1 MVGEEAIF
9 RSADMTYVQLYVPLE
24 ISREVVCLLG
34 NLGSLMFRDL
44 NKDLTAFQRGY
55 VSQIRK
61 LDDVERLVVYM
72 QEVNEKHA
80 EATWKYV
87 LHTDE
92 QGNDI
97 ERPSLTQLVSEMQT
111 HSHDSINAALDEIH
125 EFESRVRRLDDSLS
139 DLKGRLNDLLE
150 RRYVIFEVTRFL
162 QSHPGLFGRLER
174 EQRGLGDVD
183 DFQLDLD
190 DISETLSATFSFDNE
205 EEHNDRGR
213 ENPHDAVSNGDNA
226 SDQNLLEMGFHD
238 RFMVAGS
245 IRRDKIEVLNR
256 ILWRLLRGN
265 LFFQNFAIEEP
276 LLEDNEK
283 VEKDCFLVFTHGET
297 LLQKVQRVVDSLNG
311 KVVSLAHCTHRE
323 IQNLNDKI
331 SEIQQI
337 AHTTESTLHTELLVV
352 SDQLPVWNAMVKRE
366 KYIYATLNLFK
377 QETHGLVAEGW
388 LPSSELPLVSDTMKD
403 YSETVGSEY
412 STVVSVIHTNR
423 APPTYHRTNKFTQA
437 FQSIC
442 DAYGTATY
450 KEVNPGLATI
460 VTFPFM
466 FAIMFG
472 DLGHGFILLIIG
484 IYLLLSEKKFES
496 MQRGEIFDII
506 FTGRYV
512 IALMGGFSVYTG
524 LLYNDIFS
532 KSMTFFNSGW
542 KWPSNFKEGE
552 NIMAKS
558 VGVYPFGLDYAW
570 HGTDNGLIFSNS
582 YKMKLSVI
590 MGFIHMSYSYMFS
603 LVNYRYR
610 NSPVDIMGNF
620 IPGLIFMQSIFGYLT
635 WAIIFKWSK
644 DWIKDEK
651 PAPSLLNML
660 INMFLSPG
668 HIEDQL
674 YPGQRFIQ
682 IFLLLAALVCVPW
695 LLFYKPLML
704 RKQHSGVR
712 LDGYDSIR
720 NGERVD
726 ELSTDLGA
734 TDGEGMVVTDYNEAD
749 ENEEFNFSEV
759 MIHQVIHTIEF
770 CLNCISHTASY
781 LRLWALSLAHA
792 QLSSVLWEMT
802 IKNAFSPKNSGSPLA
817 VARVV
822 CLFAMW
828 FVLTVCI
835 LVLMEGTSAMLHSL
849 RLHWVEAMSK
859 FFEGDGYPYEPFTFK
874 NIME

>member
-1 MVGEEAIF
+1 
-9 RSADMTYVQLYVPLE
+9 MTYVQLYIPLE
-24 ISREVVCLLG
+24 ISREIVCLLG

-55 VSQIRK
+55 VGQIRK
-61 LDDVERLVVYM
+61 LDEVERLVNYM
-72 QEVNEKHA
+72 QEVSDKHA

-111 HSHDSINAALDEIH
+111 HSHDIITAAVDEIH
-125 EFESRVRRLDDSLS
+125 EFEGRVKRLDDSLIK
-139 DLKGRLNDLLE
+139 LRERLNDLLE
-150 RRYVIFEVTRFL
+150 QRYVIFEVTRFL
-162 QSHPGLFGRLER
+162 QSHPGFFGRVGH
-174 EQRGLGDVD
+174 EQRELRDVD
-183 DFQLDLD
+183 EFRLNLDQL
-190 DISETLSATFSFDNE
+190 SETLSDTFSFQDGTE
-205 EEHNDRGR
+205 SADEQQEQQQQEDI
-213 ENPHDAVSNGDNA
+213 
-226 SDQNLLEMGFHD
+226 LEMGADQSLLEIGFQD
-238 RFMVAGS
+238 KFMIAGS
-245 IRRDKIEVLNR
+245 VRRDKVEVLNR

-265 LFFQNFAIEEP
+265 LFFQNFAIKEP
-276 LLEDNEK
+276 LLENGEK
-283 VEKDCFLVFTHGET
+283 VEKDCFIIFTHGEF

-323 IQNLNDKI
+323 IQNLNDRI

-337 AHTTESTLHTELLVV
+337 AYTTESTLHTELLVV
-352 SDQLPVWNAMVKRE
+352 SDQLPVWNAMIKRE

-388 LPSSELPLVSDTMKD
+388 LPRSELMTISDAMKE

-423 APPTYHRTNKFTQA
+423 VPPTYHRTNKFTQA

-450 KEVNPGLATI
+450 KEINPGLATI

-472 DLGHGFILLIIG
+472 DFGHGFILMLIG
-484 IYLLLSEKKFES
+484 FYLLMMEKRFENI
-496 MQRGEIFDII
+496 QRGEIFDII

-512 IALMGGFSVYTG
+512 ITLMGAFSVYTG

-532 KSMTFFNSGW
+532 KSMTLFRSGW
-542 KWPSNFKEGE
+542 KWPSHFKKGE
-552 NIMAKS
+552 NIVAQHT
-558 VGVYPFGLDYAW
+558 GTYPFGLDYAW
-570 HGTDNGLIFSNS
+570 HGTDNGLIFTNS

-590 MGFIHMSYSYMFS
+590 MGFLHMTYSFMFS
-603 LVNYRYR
+603 LVNYRHKQ
-610 NSPVDIMGNF
+610 SSVDIIGNF

-635 WAIIFKWSK
+635 WAILYKWSK
-644 DWIKDEK
+644 DWIKDNK

-668 HIEDQL
+668 RIDDQL
-674 YPGQRFIQ
+674 YPGQKFLQ
-682 IFLLLAALVCVPW
+682 ILLLLAALTCVPW
-695 LLFYKPLML
+695 LLLYKPLML
-704 RKQHSGVR
+704 KKQHSGVKVN
-712 LDGYDSIR
+712 GYESINR
-720 NGERVD
+720 HGGVD
-726 ELSTDLGA
+726 ELTTDLQA
-734 TDGEGMVVTDYNEAD
+734 TEGDGMVVTDFHRED
-749 ENEEFNFSEV
+749 ENEEFNFGEA

-802 IKNAFSPKNSGSPLA
+802 IKNAFSPKSSGSPLA
-817 VARVV
+817 VTKVV
-822 CLFAMW
+822 FLFAMW

-859 FFEGDGYPYEPFTFK
+859 FFEGEGYPYEPFTFK
-874 NIME
+874 NLIE